1 MKIYIAGASG
11 QLGSYLKYKLKN
23 KKNIK
28 IYTKRYNL
36 LLKESYLY
44 LKKINPE
51 VIINCAG
58 LTDVNLCEYNFNK
71 ALKLNQTI
79 PSNLNNFCES
89 EKIFLIHISTDHLY
103 DEKIELKVEKIKSK

>member
-36 LLKESYLY
+36 LLKNLISI
-44 LKKINPE
+44 LKN
-51 VIINCAG
+51 
-58 LTDVNLCEYNFNK
+58 
-71 ALKLNQTI
+71 
-79 PSNLNNFCES
+79 
-89 EKIFLIHISTDHLY
+89 
-103 DEKIELKVEKIKSK
+103 

>member
-23 KKNIK
+23 KNIK

-44 LKKINPE
+44 LKKLIQ
-51 VIINCAG
+51 
-58 LTDVNLCEYNFNK
+58 
-71 ALKLNQTI
+71 KL
-79 PSNLNNFCES
+79 
-89 EKIFLIHISTDHLY
+89 
-103 DEKIELKVEKIKSK
+103 